1 MNPTPT
7 PTLESDLLTG
17 VYSDEE
23 KSQILN
29 QIEAAATANRL
40 TPESTAFRPRKQGIF
55 FPVMVNVAAVLLIVG
70 AWFGANAYFQ
80 TREDSLSLKTDK
92 IFSTESKLL
101 AKVLEDSKNQ
111 LAAKNAEIDKIQGDM
126 TRLAQEKADLQKSF
140 EQRVSQ
146 READLKQQMADA
158 LAVEKKRLEQL
169 GYGPDEVARRLR
181 EFELQKNAEFNNRL
195 DTYRQQVQAE
205 IDQRSQAVVALQ
217 AKLQSTV
224 ADQEKLRQDVEAQTK
239 AREQDLQSQLSS
251 QAASLTQLQNEK
263 DDLTGFFRQ
272 TDSAM
277 AQVKSAFDTGDWTQ
291 TQTAVTNLRQVLAKA
306 AASAS
311 EIVRTRAQAE
321 APMAAAFDTAVS
333 ALSNSSNKTETNA
346 QLEALKAQAK
356 KEQALSATQLSESQ
370 QTLAATE
377 AKWHDASA
385 QADTL
390 QKSVDDLTAKLKDSS
405 TQAADAQNAQQQLGA
420 KVDDLQKSVDDLTAY
435 KDRFDTLQKLFAAD
449 YKTAKERFLA
459 TLGSEA
465 GLQQFPGFD
474 AAWQD
479 LELQFHTEDTTI
491 QARLQ
496 AFDDVLS
503 FTTYLQGGSD
513 APLAAKSNVERLSRA
528 DPDYKKVV
536 DSIQTLVAAGASE
549 SKINTVAM
557 QLYGTVASAAGT
569 KVIAEPLTKAKG
581 TIGQTVE
588 IRRVEGKKETVL
600 GQGTI
605 TQVTDDKI
613 EIQWSVN
620 FLPFSGDA
628 VYLVLP

>member
-23 KSQILN
+23 KSQILK

-40 TPESTAFRPRKQGIF
+40 TTETGTFRPRKQGIF
-55 FPVMVNVAAVLLIVG
+55 FPVIVNVAAVALIVG
-70 AWFGANAYFQ
+70 AWFGAHAYFQ

-158 LAVEKKRLEQL
+158 LAAEKKRLEQL
-169 GYGPDEVARRLR
+169 GYGPDEVARRLH
-181 EFELQKNAEFNNRL
+181 EFELQKNAEFNSRL

-205 IDQRSQAVVALQ
+205 IDQRSQAVIALQ

-224 ADQEKLRQDVEAQTK
+224 ADQEKLRKDIETQTK

-277 AQVKSAFDTGDWTQ
+277 AAVKTAFDSGDWTQ

-311 EIVRTRAQAE
+311 EVVRTRAQAE

-333 ALSNSSNKTETNA
+333 SLSNSANKTEANA
-346 QLEALKAQAK
+346 QLEALRAQAK
-356 KEQALSATQLSESQ
+356 KEQALAATQLSESQ

-377 AKWHDASA
+377 SKWHDASA
-385 QADTL
+385 QADSL
-390 QKSVDDLTAKLKDSS
+390 QKSVDDLTAKLKDST
-405 TQAADAQNAQQQLGA
+405 TQASDAQTAQQQLA
-420 KVDDLQKSVDDLTAY
+420 ARVDELQKSVDDLTAY

-449 YKTAKERFLA
+449 YKTAKERFIA

-479 LELQFHTEDTTI
+479 LELQFRTEGTPL
-491 QARLQ
+491 QSRLE
-496 AFDDVLS
+496 ALDDVLS
-503 FTTYLQGGSD
+503 FTTYLQGGAD
-513 APLAAKSNVERLSRA
+513 APLAAKANVERLARSDA
-528 DPDYKKVV
+528 EYKKVV
-536 DSIQTLVAAGASE
+536 DSIQALAASGAAE
-549 SKINTVAM
+549 SKINTAAT
-557 QLYGTVASAAGT
+557 QLYGAVLNASAN

-588 IRRVEGKKETVL
+588 IRRVQGKKETVL

-605 TQVTDDKI
+605 TQVQNDRM
-613 EIQWSVN
+613 EIQWPVN
-620 FLPFSGDA
+620 TLALSGDA

>member
-7 PTLESDLLTG
+7 PTLESELLTG

-40 TPESTAFRPRKQGIF
+40 TPETGALKARKQGVF
-55 FPVMVNVAAVLLIVG
+55 FPVMVNLAALALVAG

-80 TREDSLSLKTDK
+80 TRQNDLSLKTDK

-111 LAAKNAEIDKIQGDM
+111 LAAKNAEIDKINADM
-126 TRLAQEKADLQKSF
+126 GRLAQEKADLQKSF

-158 LAVEKKRLEQL
+158 LAVEKKRLEAL

-181 EFELQKNAEFNNRL
+181 EFEIQKNNEFNSRL

-205 IDQRSQAVVALQ
+205 IDQRSQAVSALQ
-217 AKLQSTV
+217 AKLQATV
-224 ADQEKLRQDVEAQTK
+224 ADQDKLRQDIEAQTK
-239 AREQDLQSQLSS
+239 AREKDLQGQLSS
-251 QAASLTQLQNEK
+251 QAASLSQLQNEH

-272 TDSAM
+272 TDGAM
-277 AQVKSAFDTGDWTQ
+277 AAVKTAFDSGDWTQ
-291 TQTAVTNLRQVLAKA
+291 TQVAVTNLRQVLAKA
-306 AASAS
+306 SASAS
-311 EIVRTRAQAE
+311 EAVRTRAQAE
-321 APMAAAFDTAVS
+321 SSMAAAFDTAVS
-333 ALSNSSNKTETNA
+333 ALSNTSNKTEANA
-346 QLEALKAQAK
+346 ALEALRAQAK
-356 KEQALSATQLSESQ
+356 KEQALAATQLSESQ
-370 QTLAATE
+370 QTMAATE
-377 AKWHDASA
+377 AKWRDAAA

-390 QKSVDDLTAKLKDSS
+390 QKSVDDLTAKLNDST
-405 TQAADAQNAQQQLGA
+405 TQATDAQAAAQKLGA
-420 KVDDLQKSVDDLTAY
+420 QVADMQKSLDDLTAY
-435 KDRFDTLQKLFAAD
+435 KTRFDTLQKLFAAD
-449 YKTAKERFLA
+449 YKTAKERFVA

-479 LELQFHTEDTTI
+479 LELQFRTEGTPLES
-491 QARLQ
+491 RLQ
-496 AFDDVLS
+496 AFDDVLTFVS
-503 FTTYLQGGSD
+503 YLQGGSS
-513 APLAAKSNVERLSRA
+513 APLAAKANVERLTRA

-536 DSIQTLVAAGASE
+536 DSIQALAAAGATE
-549 SKINTVAM
+549 SKINTTAT
-557 QLYGTVASAAGT
+557 QLYGAVAGVSAT
-569 KVIAEPLTKAKG
+569 KVVAEPLTRAKAV
-581 TIGQTVE
+581 TGQTVE

-600 GQGTI
+600 GTGTI
-605 TQVTDDKI
+605 TLAAPDRL
-613 EIQWSVN
+613 EIQWPSTK
-620 FLPFSGDA
+620 LPFSGDP